1 MDKCFEFKVKN
12 SCSQRYEFGCVDDS
26 YPYPIHVA
34 KIEDLDFFFPLGYS
48 RSYLNNHQIKI

>member
-26 YPYPIHVA
+26 YPYRIHVA
-34 KIEDLDFFFPLGYS
+34 KIEDLDFFF
-48 RSYLNNHQIKI
+48 H